1 LIEAQRNR
9 PDDMDMNDIYGD
21 AVAVVIAGR
30 LVHQPLSF

>member
-1 LIEAQRNR
+1 
-9 PDDMDMNDIYGD
+9 MDMNDIYGD